1 MSEEKKH
8 IVYSA
13 VDIKRY
19 LSGAMSPAEMHAIEM
34 AALDDP
40 FLAEA
45 MEGYEMLE
53 EKDYS
58 NELLLLKK
66 EFSNPLQK
74 TESPVILVRKAAVY
88 KWWRAAAAIFIIGI
102 SAATAYLFTTGK
114 QDTEKE
120 HTAKLLDAV
129 TVDSAPAIARVD
141 SAAVIPDRNNNVASV
156 SSSGTYE
163 LSADQN
169 SSGTISTLI
178 KDSLQFASADRR
190 SRADSDFVYI
200 PSTPVY
206 AYTPTTKD
214 DAANY
219 YRTEED
225 KKTKELSETVTAG
238 NAASSTLNATEIN
251 IDNLKQESLKYKN
264 NQAGNGLTNNFYA
277 QVVTPDNK
285 PVSFANVKVAQNKK
299 PVSTDANGVFQW
311 KSNDT
316 SVKVT
321 VSSAG
326 YAPQKFTLQN
336 SVPQNTIVLQPQEVA
351 TEKVV
356 AAANVKRLA
365 KARQAVRDSTEEDDE
380 EEDEYAEPTGGWV
393 EYNNYLNNN
402 LVMPGEAITKNIHG
416 EVEVFVKLKSN
427 GEIRQAKVAKTLCAQ
442 CDAEALRLV
451 KEGPKFELKNN
462 KVKKVKVTVKF

>member
-13 VDIKRY
+13 ADIKRY
-19 LSGAMSPAEMHAIEM
+19 LSGAMSPVEMHAIEM

-58 NELLLLKK
+58 KELLLLKK
-66 EFSNPLQK
+66 EFSNPPQK
-74 TESPVILVRKAAVY
+74 TESPVIPVRKAPVY
-88 KWWRAAAAIFIIGI
+88 KWWRAAAAVLIIGI
-102 SAATAYLFTTGK
+102 AAGTAYLFTTTGK
-114 QDTEKE
+114 QDLERQK
-120 HTAKLLDAV
+120 TAKLLDAI
-129 TVDSAPAIARVD
+129 TVDSAPAIAKVD
-141 SAAVIPDRNNNVASV
+141 SVPVIEDKNTAGF
-156 SSSGTYE
+156 SSSGAVG
-163 LSADQN
+163 LSADQAN
-169 SSGTISTLI
+169 NGTISTLI
-178 KDSLQFASADRR
+178 KDSLQYASADRR
-190 SRADSDFVYI
+190 SRADSDFVYT
-200 PSTPVY
+200 PSAPVY

-219 YRTEED
+219 FSRQED

-238 NAASSTLNATEIN
+238 NAISSTLNATEIN

-285 PVSFANVKVAQNKK
+285 PVSFANVKVAQNRK

-316 SVKVT
+316 SIKVT

-365 KARQAVRDSTEEDDE
+365 KARQVVSDSTGEDDE